1 MKRRNPNVGGV
12 RIAQQIHFVF
22 DFDIDQDGVPR
33 VLAQPYR
40 PGRSGFDGLSWLT
53 FLAQAKDRLWRL
65 DRFRCESIQLPRYG
79 VLVVIEVFS
88 RRLVG
93 FGVERVP
100 IDGLSV
106 CRMLNRVIVGE
117 TLPKRLSTDPDA
129 LFRFHRWLANRRV
142 LEIDQIQTVPYVRVS
157 QPFVE
162 RMMGT
167 IRRDDLDR
175 VVFWKSADLARKW
188 AGFQDDYNAHRV
200 HQGIAGVTPAL
211 RAGENRPAHAAL
223 KQ

>member
-12 RIAQQIHFVF
+12 RIAQQVHFVF
-22 DFDIDQDGVPR
+22 DLDIDQDGVPR

-40 PGRSGFDGLSWLT
+40 SGGSGFDGLSWLT

-93 FGVERVP
+93 FGVERAP

-106 CRMLNRVIVGE
+106 CRMSNRVIVGE
-117 TLPKRLSTDPDA
+117 TLPKRLSPDPDP
-129 LFRFHRWLANRRV
+129 LFRFHRWLANLRV
-142 LEIDQIQTVPYVRVS
+142 LEIDQIKTIPYVRVS
-157 QPFVE
+157 QPFVA

-167 IRRDDLDR
+167 IR
-175 VVFWKSADLARKW
+175 
-188 AGFQDDYNAHRV
+188 
-200 HQGIAGVTPAL
+200 
-211 RAGENRPAHAAL
+211 
-223 KQ
+223 

>member
-1 MKRRNPNVGGV
+1 MKHPNPNVGCV

-22 DFDIDQDGVPR
+22 DFDIDKDGVPR

-53 FLAQAKDRLWRL
+53 FLAQAKDHLWRL
-65 DRFRCESIQLPRYG
+65 DLFRCESIQLPRYG

-93 FGVERVP
+93 FGVESAP

-106 CRMLNRVIVGE
+106 CRMSNRVIVGA
-117 TLPKRLSTDPDA
+117 TLPKRLSTDPVP
-129 LFRFHRWLANRRV
+129 LFRFHRWLANLRV
-142 LEIDQIQTVPYVRVS
+142 LEIEQIKTVPYVRVS

-167 IRRDDLDR
+167 IRQDDLDR
-175 VVFWKSADLARKW
+175 VLLWKSADLARKW
-188 AGFQDDYNAHRV
+188 AAFQDDYNAHRV
-200 HQGIAGVTPAL
+200 HRGIAGVTPAL
-211 RAGENRPAHAAL
+211 RAGGNRPAHAAL

>member
-1 MKRRNPNVGGV
+1 MKRRNPNVGCV

-22 DFDIDQDGVPR
+22 DLDIDKDGVRR
-33 VLAQPYR
+33 VIAQPYR
-40 PGRSGFDGLSWLT
+40 PDRSGFDGLSWLT
-53 FLAQAKDRLWRL
+53 FLAHAQDRLWRL

-93 FGVERVP
+93 FGVERAP

-106 CRMLNRVIVGE
+106 CRMLNRVIVVE
-117 TLPKRLSTDPDA
+117 TLPKRLSTDPDP
-129 LFRFHRWLANRRV
+129 LFRFHRWLANLRV
-142 LEIDQIQTVPYVRVS
+142 LEIEQIKTVPYVRVS
-157 QPFVE
+157 HPFVE

-167 IRRDDLDR
+167 VRRDYLDR
-175 VVFWKSADLARKW
+175 VLFWKSADLARKV
-188 AGFQDDYNAHRV
+188 ATFQDYYNAHRV
-200 HQGIAGVTPAL
+200 HRGIAGATPAL
-211 RAGENRPAHAAL
+211 RAGENRPAPAAL